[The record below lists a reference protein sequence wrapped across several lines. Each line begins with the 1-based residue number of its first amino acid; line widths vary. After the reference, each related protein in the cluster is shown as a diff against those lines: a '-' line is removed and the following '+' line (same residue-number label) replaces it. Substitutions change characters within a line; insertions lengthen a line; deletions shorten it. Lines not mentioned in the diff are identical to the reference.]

1 MLAIKLPNLTSTFH
15 FMLVAV
21 VVMVG
26 LLFWAVSTR

>member
-15 FMLVAV
+15 FILVVV

-26 LLFWAVSTR
+26 LLLWAVSTH